1 MGVVCGKQSI
11 IKKKEKDGN
20 NKTDDNTN
28 INTVKSNNSLEN
40 KSTTD
45 KKEEPPDEKKKK
57 QKNEPKMVVSID
69 PNVIVTKGI
78 KNPREIYL
86 REKALGQGSFGTVY
100 LVKHLQLQRYY
111 AMKVIKK
118 KTKTAAEE
126 ESLMN
131 EINILRKLDHPN
143 ILKITDLQNIV
154 KKENY
159 LMK

>member
-11 IKKKEKDGN
+11 VKKKDPQI
-20 NKTDDNTN
+20 KTVDDNN
-28 INTVKSNNSLEN
+28 LVKEKTNNSFEN

-45 KKEEPPDEKKKK
+45 KKEESPDDKKKK
-57 QKNEPKMVVSID
+57 QKNDPKMLVSID

-78 KNPREIYL
+78 TNPREIYL

-118 KTKTAAEE
+118 K
-126 ESLMN
+126 
-131 EINILRKLDHPN
+131 D
-143 ILKITDLQNIV
+143 
-154 KKENY
+154 KK
-159 LMK
+159 

>member
-11 IKKKEKDGN
+11 IKKKDQKDN
-20 NKTDDNTN
+20 QNKLTDDNTSQKEK
-28 INTVKSNNSLEN
+28 TNNSFEN

-45 KKEEPPDEKKKK
+45 KKEEPPEDKKKK
-57 QKNEPKMVVSID
+57 QKNDIKMVVAID
-69 PNVIVTKGI
+69 PNIIVSKGI
-78 KNPREIYL
+78 TNPREIYL

-118 KTKTAAEE
+118 KSKSNTEE

-143 ILKITDLQNIV
+143 ILKI
-154 KKENY
+154 
-159 LMK
+159 MH